1 MKWMWFAAAA
11 LLARAAGA
19 TSYVDCNSNAAQY
32 RVDACVYRIN
42 GQTTSST
49 CEAYKEVA
57 LCIPPGCCTSGRLAS
72 MLKVYT
78 DFLAGTG
85 CVATCGG
92 VGAQHDAMECSNA
105 TVRVAVEAC
114 EYSHAWLQETW
125 DYCKYAQAMATCS
138 PPGCC
143 EVYYE
148 RSYAKF
154 LLSKSGIQ
162 NCPSACG
169 PFYPSQLSQAPCF
182 GARLLLVA
190 LAAAVALLLAHAE

>member
-1 MKWMWFAAAA
+1 MKWMWFA

-114 EYSHAWLQETW
+114 EYSHAWLQETR
-125 DYCKYAQAMATCS
+125 DYCRHAQAVATCS

-154 LLSKSGIQ
+154 LLSKSGTQ

-169 PFYPSQLSQAPCF
+169 TFYPSQLSQAPCS
-182 GARLLLVA
+182 GTRLLLVA